1 MHTQHEALQRH
12 RAYALVDTEA
22 LIHNYRVLSEGAA
35 VTPHT
40 VSIAVVK
47 ADAYGHGVAAAAHAL
62 YGAGCRHFA
71 VATLEEALE
80 LSHILQDTPPRL
92 ILVLGYTPP
101 DTAVCAAHESI
112 TLTAV
117 SRLHAEALSD
127 AARREGVVL
136 KCHVAIDTGMN
147 RIGLPAHNDIEIQA
161 AISDAVHIQTLEG
174 LSVEGM
180 FTHFALSDGD
190 YEDAIHPDG
199 LTLRQYARY
208 QAVYDGLV
216 AKGLRPAFCHI
227 CNSAAAIRL
236 PKLYPEVCFDG
247 VRFGISLYGYGV
259 SPAPNHSY
267 TLRPVMSLHTH
278 VVHIHTVLA
287 GETVG
292 YGGRYRAETP
302 RQVATLPIGYA
313 DGFRRGFQG
322 ASVTIHTEQGD
333 VTAPIIGRIC
343 MDQCMVD
350 VTDLPVSVGDRV
362 TLFGESTPNFPA
374 PQTALEALSTRA
386 DTIPYEILC
395 QITRRVP
402 RIIKV

>member
-1 MHTQHEALQRH
+1 MNTQHTNLKRH

-35 VTPHT
+35 VTPQT
-40 VSIAVVK
+40 VSVAVVK
-47 ADAYGHGVAAAAHAL
+47 ADAYGHGVEAVAHAL
-62 YGAGCRHFA
+62 SEAGCRHFA

-80 LSHILQDTPPRL
+80 LQHILQDTPPAL
-92 ILVLGYTPP
+92 LLVLGYTPP
-101 DTAVCAAHESI
+101 DNAVCAAHGNI
-112 TLTAV
+112 TLTCV
-117 SRLHAEALSD
+117 SREHAEALS
-127 AARREGVVL
+127 AAALREGVTL

-147 RIGLPAHNDIEIQA
+147 RIGLPAHDDTEIQA
-161 AISDAVHIQTLEG
+161 AIAGMAHIFGLGG

-180 FTHFALSDGD
+180 FTHFALSDGA
-190 YEDAIHPDG
+190 YEDAIDPSA
-199 LTLRQYARY
+199 LTMRQYRRY
-208 QAVYDGLV
+208 LAVYDGLV
-216 AKGLRPAFCHI
+216 AQNLRPAFCHI

-259 SPAPNHSY
+259 SPAPQHSY
-267 TLRPVMSLHTH
+267 ALRPVMSLHTH
-278 VVHIHTVLA
+278 VVHIHAVLA

-292 YGGRYRAETP
+292 YGGRYKAESP
-302 RQVATLPIGYA
+302 RLVATLPIGYA

-322 ASVTIHTEQGD
+322 TDVTIHTNQGD
-333 VTAPIIGRIC
+333 VSAPVIGRIC

-350 VTDLPVSVGDRV
+350 VTNLPVSVGDRV
-362 TLFGESTPNFPA
+362 TLFGEATPDFPA
-374 PQTALEALSTRA
+374 PQTALESLSTRA

-402 RIIKV
+402 RIAKA

>member
-117 SRLHAEALSD
+117 SRSHAEALS
-127 AARREGVVL
+127 AAALREGVVL

-147 RIGLPAHNDIEIQA
+147 RIGLPAHNDTEIQA
-161 AISDAVHIQTLEG
+161 AISDAMHIQTLKG

-190 YEDAIHPDG
+190 YEDAINPDG

-216 AKGLRPAFCHI
+216 ARGRRPTFCHI

-313 DGFRRGFQG
+313 DGFVRDYSG
-322 ASVTIHTEQGD
+322 ASVRLFTQDGRFD
-333 VTAPIIGRIC
+333 VPILGRIC
-343 MDQCMVD
+343 MDQCMID
-350 VTDLPVSVGDRV
+350 VTGTRAAVGDTAVLLGNDTEQLKALAARANTIEYEPLCLISSRV
-362 TLFGESTPNFPA
+362 KRT
-374 PQTALEALSTRA
+374 
-386 DTIPYEILC
+386 YEDSEK
-395 QITRRVP
+395 T
-402 RIIKV
+402 KE

>member
-1 MHTQHEALQRH
+1 MNTQHTDLHRH

-40 VSIAVVK
+40 VSVAVVK
-47 ADAYGHGVAAAAHAL
+47 ADAYGHGVETVSHAL
-62 YGAGCRHFA
+62 FLAGCRHFA

-80 LSHILQDTPPRL
+80 LQHILQDTPPAL

-101 DTAVCAAHESI
+101 DSAVCAAYAGI

-117 SRLHAEALSD
+117 SREHAEALS
-127 AARREGVVL
+127 AAALREGVAL

-147 RIGLPAHNDIEIQA
+147 RIGLPAHNDDEIRT
-161 AISDAVHIQTLEG
+161 AVADMAHIFALQG

-180 FTHFALSDGD
+180 FTHFALSDGA
-190 YEDAIHPDG
+190 YEDAIDPDA
-199 LTLRQYARY
+199 LTLRQYRRY
-208 QAVYDGLV
+208 RAVYDGLL
-216 AKGLRPAFCHI
+216 AENLRPAFCHV

-259 SPAPNHSY
+259 SPAPQHSY
-267 TLRPVMSLHTH
+267 ALRPVMSLHTH

-292 YGGRYRAETP
+292 YGGRYKAESP
-302 RQVATLPIGYA
+302 RLVATLPIGYA

-322 ASVTIHTEQGD
+322 ADVTIHTERGD
-333 VTAPIIGRIC
+333 VSAPVIGRIC
-343 MDQCMVD
+343 MDQCMID
-350 VTDLPVSVGDRV
+350 VTNLPVSVGDRV
-362 TLFGESTPNFPA
+362 TLFGEATPDFPA

-402 RIIKV
+402 RIVKA